1 MPRIL
6 RIINRYNIG
15 GPTYNAAYLSKFLP
29 PEYTTTLV
37 GGSPQPHE
45 AHSGFILDQLEVQY
59 IEIPEM
65 GRSVRLLDD
74 LRAFRKICALIRLH
88 QPDIVHTHAAK
99 AGALGRVAA
108 RWCGVPVVVH
118 TYHGHVFEGYFT
130 GLKNRLVK
138 WTERL
143 LGRMTTAIIAI
154 SPIQKQQIT
163 AQHRIVPDWKT
174 HVIPLGF
181 DLSRFSTS
189 QDSKRQTFRTNFGI
203 QDIELAIGIIG
214 RLTAIKQHELF
225 LDAFARVAK
234 THERVKAFVIGDGER
249 MHELQAMWKTLAT
262 QSGIDEERLTFTSWI
277 KSIDVA
283 LAGLD
288 IVAMTSINEGTPV
301 SLIEAQAASRPVVTT
316 EVGGVADCVEDG
328 RTGLIVRS
336 HDAEDFAQAL
346 NRLIIRPDERAA
358 MGRLGHAHVVERYS
372 YHRLVKDMDELYR
385 QLLDPAR

>member
-29 PEYTTTLV
+29 PEYSTTLV

-74 LRAFRKICALIRLH
+74 LRAFRQICALIRLH

-118 TYHGHVFEGYFT
+118 TYHGHVFDGYFT

-163 AQHRIVPDWKT
+163 SQHRIVPERKT

-181 DLSRFSTS
+181 DLSRFSAS
-189 QDSKRQTFRTNFGI
+189 QDIKRQTFRTNFGI
-203 QDIELAIGIIG
+203 QDNELAIGIIG

-249 MHELQAMWKTLAT
+249 MHELQAIWKTLAT
-262 QSGIDEERLTFTSWI
+262 QSGINEERLTFTSWI

-336 HDAEDFAQAL
+336 HGAEAFAQAL
-346 NRLIIRPDERAA
+346 DRLIIRPDERAA

-385 QLLDPAR
+385 QLLDHAR

>member
-74 LRAFRKICALIRLH
+74 LRAFRQICALIRLH

-203 QDIELAIGIIG
+203 QDNELAIGIIG

-262 QSGIDEERLTFTSWI
+262 QSGIDEDRLTFTSWI

>member
-163 AQHRIVPDWKT
+163 AQHRIVPEWKT

-189 QDSKRQTFRTNFGI
+189 QDTKRQTFRTNFGI
-203 QDIELAIGIIG
+203 QDNELAIGIIG

-372 YHRLVKDMDELYR
+372 YHRLMKDMDELYR

>member
-45 AHSGFILDQLEVQY
+45 AHSGFILDQLEAQY

-163 AQHRIVPDWKT
+163 AQHRIVPEWKT

-189 QDSKRQTFRTNFGI
+189 QDTKRQTFRTNFGI
-203 QDIELAIGIIG
+203 QDNELAIGIIG

-262 QSGIDEERLTFTSWI
+262 QSGIDEARLTFTSWI